1 MIVTDFVT
9 KKKNNAQMFIFSILF
24 DECALNLFLL
34 LEGANSKQSDIRV
47 CRIVVLDNFSVN
59 YLQ

>member
-1 MIVTDFVT
+1 MKDFVK

-24 DECALNLFLL
+24 DECALSLFSL
-34 LEGANSKQSDIRV
+34 LEGANSILRDIRV

-59 YLQ
+59 YLP